1 MAEVRDQLVLVD
13 QFSTILDRYVN
24 KMSASAKMSKSAA
37 QQMETAN
44 TKAASTASTTMSA
57 AAESTIN
64 ATVQVSGATQSLI
77 DRLSTMQ
84 DALAQ
89 SFTADQSERNLAAL
103 EQQMKRL
110 GLVWTSTAAETKAAA
125 LLTRD
130 SLQELASQGLITAN
144 TIAQGAYQETQA
156 RQQAAAAAAAEKEAA
171 RQATGD
177 KRMFAEAEK
186 LTAWLEKQ
194 TAAAQRQE
202 AAAAREAAASTREEK
217 SAHQSIISK
226 IAGHTRE
233 LLKNSAAAAK
243 ARQSHDV
250 LSNKLLRMGA
260 ILFTARRML
269 RFLSDSL
276 ERAPTSIQKSW
287 SKMTNGLK
295 DMLARGFLSM
305 LQTMQPA
312 IDRFNRFMASPAGLR
327 MARGL
332 ETAMS
337 VLGQAASW
345 ALDKI
350 TALGTWIGNNFSTVM
365 EVAGILLLAYAGN
378 MLVAAAATAAANW
391 PLLLLVGLVVGAVQ
405 GLKAA
410 GVTAQEVFSYIG
422 QGFGWLYAFVYNI
435 GVDLYNQVATFA
447 EFFANVFNDPLAAVG
462 HLFFDTFDNILS
474 IVETVAKAIDKLT
487 GSNLASAVSSFRS
500 GLQGWTDKMFGKN
513 TITIDRKEK
522 ISYTDTMAA
531 WGQKGA
537 ALSEKFTTSS
547 LSSRIAT
554 PLKSIADN
562 TAKISKNLSD
572 EDLKYIEDVAI
583 RKYERNTNTTLAP
596 QIKVVVQGNADKST
610 GADIG
615 QAIADILVRQA
626 AAHTSLTTQGV

>member
-37 QQMETAN
+37 QQVESAN
-44 TKAASTASTTMSA
+44 TRISATTSA
-57 AAESTIN
+57 AMTTAAENTVN
-64 ATVQVSGATQSLI
+64 ATVQVSGATQSLV

-110 GLVWTSTAAETKAAA
+110 GLVWTSTAAESRAAT

-130 SLQELASQGLITAN
+130 SLQELANQGLVTAN
-144 TIAQGAYQETQA
+144 TVAQGAYRESQA

-171 RQATGD
+171 RKATEE
-177 KRMFAEAEK
+177 KKTFAEAEK

-194 TAAAQRQE
+194 TTAAQREE
-202 AAAAREAAASTREEK
+202 AAAAQEVAASTREEK

-226 IAGHTRE
+226 IAQHTRE
-233 LLKNSAAAAK
+233 LLKNSAAAAQT
-243 ARQSHDV
+243 RQSHDV
-250 LSNKLLRMGA
+250 LSNKLIRMGA

-287 SKMTNGLK
+287 NKMANGLK

-305 LQTMQPA
+305 IKTMQPA
-312 IDRFNRFMASPAGLR
+312 IDRFNKFLASPAGLR

-365 EVAGILLLAYAGN
+365 EVAGALLLVYAGN
-378 MLVAAAATAAANW
+378 MLIAAAATAAANW
-391 PLLLLVGLVVGAVQ
+391 PLLLMVGLTVAWVKGMQ
-405 GLKAA
+405 AA
-410 GVTAQEVFSYIG
+410 GYTAQEIFTYIG
-422 QGFGWLYAFVYNI
+422 QGFGWLYALIYNI
-435 GVDLYNQVATFA
+435 GVDLYNQMAIFA
-447 EFFANVFNDPLAAVG
+447 EFFANFLNDPCAAIG
-462 HLFFDTFDNILS
+462 HVIFDTFNNVLGI
-474 IVETVAKAIDKLT
+474 IETVAKAIDKLT
-487 GSNLASAVSSFRS
+487 GSNLASAMSSFRS
-500 GLQGWTDKMFGKN
+500 GLQSWTDKIFGKN
-513 TITIDRKEK
+513 TITIERKEK
-522 ISYTDTMAA
+522 INYTDTMAA

-537 ALSEKFTTSS
+537 ALSDKFATSS
-547 LSSRIAT
+547 LNSKIAI

-583 RKYERNTNTTLAP
+583 RKYERNTNTTLVP

-610 GADIG
+610 GQDIG
-615 QAIADILVRQA
+615 QAIADILIRQA
-626 AAHTSLTTQGV
+626 ASHTSLTTQGV